1 MITLAAQSTVA
12 RMIERDD
19 FSKRYKNNQ
28 PISIH
33 EFLYPLMQGYDSVF
47 LKTDVELGG
56 TDQKFNLLVGRD
68 LQKNA
73 QQEPQTVITLPLLE
87 GLDGVKKMSKS
98 EDNYIG
104 ITEDP
109 DEIFGKTMSIP
120 DEIMFKWFDL
130 LSLKPLDE
138 ISALK
143 KAISKGDNPRDIKIL
158 LALELTER
166 FSSKESAQNS
176 KENFLKKFSKNEIPD
191 NIPEKILKTKEAIP
205 LANIL
210 KDIDMVS
217 STSEALRLINQGA
230 VKIDQQKVE
239 SKDYDFGLDEKKL
252 VQIGKKKFI
261 YLTLK
266 NH

>member
-158 LALELTER
+158 
-166 FSSKESAQNS
+166 S
-176 KENFLKKFSKNEIPD
+176 
-191 NIPEKILKTKEAIP
+191 
-205 LANIL
+205 
-210 KDIDMVS
+210 
-217 STSEALRLINQGA
+217 LIH
-230 VKIDQQKVE
+230 I
-239 SKDYDFGLDEKKL
+239 
-252 VQIGKKKFI
+252 
-261 YLTLK
+261 
-266 NH
+266 

>member
-130 LSLKPLDE
+130 LSLKP
-138 ISALK
+138 
-143 KAISKGDNPRDIKIL
+143 
-158 LALELTER
+158 
-166 FSSKESAQNS
+166 
-176 KENFLKKFSKNEIPD
+176 
-191 NIPEKILKTKEAIP
+191 
-205 LANIL
+205 
-210 KDIDMVS
+210 VS
-217 STSEALRLINQGA
+217 YTH
-230 VKIDQQKVE
+230 
-239 SKDYDFGLDEKKL
+239 
-252 VQIGKKKFI
+252 
-261 YLTLK
+261 LTLPTSG
-266 NH
+266 